1 MPCLIRL
8 AAAPGRLEPALVA
21 DLAGTVKGVAR
32 WQAEATAAEIGTD
45 REPAGTAAVIEG
57 PLVGLAVDVAV
68 LAADPGRKRL
78 LVSDMDSTM
87 ITVECIDELA
97 GHLGIKDAVATVTRR
112 AMNGEIDFATA
123 LTERV
128 ALLAGLDERVI
139 AEVCRERVRTSP
151 GAATLLATMRA
162 HGARTVLVSGGF
174 TPFTRHVR
182 SLLRFDVDEAN
193 ELEVAGGRLT
203 GRLVP
208 PIRDASSKVEAL
220 MRHAAAL
227 GLGPGD
233 ALALGDGANDV
244 PMLQAAGLGIAWRA
258 HPRVRDAVGVRI
270 DHTDLVTALWFQG
283 YAAADLRSG

>member
-21 DLAGTVKGVAR
+21 DLARAVKGAVR
-32 WQAEATAAEIGTD
+32 WQAEATAAEVTTDGDADGIAAAIGGLL
-45 REPAGTAAVIEG
+45 E
-57 PLVGLAVDVAV
+57 GLAADIAV
-68 LAADPGRKRL
+68 LAPDAGRKRL

-97 GHLGIKDAVATVTRR
+97 DHLGIKDAVAVVTRR
-112 AMNGEIDFATA
+112 AMNGELDFATA

-139 AEVCRERVRTSP
+139 AEVCRERVRVSP
-151 GAATLLATMRA
+151 GAATLLTTMRA
-162 HGARTVLVSGGF
+162 HGARAVLVSGGF
-174 TPFTRHVR
+174 TPFTRYVR
-182 SLLRFDVDEAN
+182 ALLGFDVDEAN

-208 PIRDASSKVEAL
+208 PIRDASSKVDAL
-220 MRHAAAL
+220 VRHAAAL
-227 GLGPGD
+227 GLGPAG

-258 HPRVRDAVGVRI
+258 HPRVREAIRVRI

-283 YAAADLRSG
+283 YAAADIRSG